1 MLRKLI
7 KISLP
12 IKIVKCIIV
21 VLFFS
26 ELSAQF
32 KETNITFDDRLLR
45 DDEKSSLFNLKNS
58 MDKFYVDTVWNDE
71 YRDLELKLNIQV
83 IFEGNANTGSSES
96 FLIQSLFSNNMD
108 LHFFDKGSQ
117 FSLSQNS
124 SLYYDSV
131 YYDPL
136 SSLLGF
142 YGNIILGAEL
152 DTWSSLGGSQHYEK
166 ARSIAVRASASN
178 FSRGWE
184 QRLLLINLLTDN
196 VGLRKLRFST
206 YLSYE
211 LFENGNIDE
220 CILALDELINNLDE
234 IFNNYSQ
241 ENYTN
246 MFMKYHGPKIGE
258 IMEKLGQKEMLLEL
272 QDLDSQ
278 RSNIYKEFYSNIW
291 LKYFLR
297 LKK

>member
-7 KISLP
+7 KFTFLM
-12 IKIVKCIIV
+12 KIFKYAIIFI
-21 VLFFS
+21 LFS
-26 ELSAQF
+26 GLKAQF
-32 KETNITFDDRLLR
+32 KEATVTFDDRLLR

-58 MDKFYVDTVWNDE
+58 MQKFYVDTVWNDE
-71 YRDLELKLNIQV
+71 YRDLELKLNIQI
-83 IFEGNANTGSSES
+83 IFEGSANTGSSES

-124 SLYYDSV
+124 SLYYDSI

-166 ARSIAVRASASN
+166 ARSIAVRATASN

-196 VGLRKLRFST
+196 AGLRKLRFST

-211 LFENGNIDE
+211 LFDNGNIDE
-220 CILALDELINNLDE
+220 CLLALQEVIKNLDE

-272 QDLDSQ
+272 QDLDPQ
-278 RSNIYKEFYSNIW
+278 RMDIYKDFYSNI
-291 LKYFLR
+291 
-297 LKK
+297 

>member
-1 MLRKLI
+1 MNFVGYHLVTRIRSKYTLEI
-7 KISLP
+7 SKITIFGPHFLSKYDRPLHDLGRFRTISQNRCQSGGASSRSEGSAEESLGRLMRDFP
-12 IKIVKCIIV
+12 IK
-21 VLFFS
+21 
-26 ELSAQF
+26 
-32 KETNITFDDRLLR
+32 
-45 DDEKSSLFNLKNS
+45 
-58 MDKFYVDTVWNDE
+58 WP
-71 YRDLELKLNIQV
+71 LE
-83 IFEGNANTGSSES
+83 EA
-96 FLIQSLFSNNMD
+96 
-108 LHFFDKGSQ
+108 Q

-220 CILALDELINNLDE
+220 CILALDELIKNLDE

-278 RSNIYKEFYSNIW
+278 RSNIYKEFYSNI
-291 LKYFLR
+291 
-297 LKK
+297 

>member
-1 MLRKLI
+1 MIRKLI
-7 KISLP
+7 KIIFS
-12 IKIVKCIIV
+12 IKIFKYAFILILVSG
-21 VLFFS
+21 LN
-26 ELSAQF
+26 AQF
-32 KETNITFDDRLLR
+32 KEANITFDDRLLR
-45 DDEKSSLFNLKNS
+45 DDEKSSLFNLKNA
-58 MDKFYVDTVWNDE
+58 MQRFYVDTVWNDE
-71 YRDLELKLNIQV
+71 YRDLELKLNIQI

-96 FLIQSLFSNNMD
+96 FLIQSLFSNNQD

-196 VGLRKLRFST
+196 GGLRKLRFST
-206 YLSYE
+206 YLTYE
-211 LFENGNIDE
+211 LFDNGNIDD
-220 CILALDELINNLDE
+220 CIAALDELIKNLNE
-234 IFNNYSQ
+234 IYNNYSQ

-258 IMEKLGQKEMLLEL
+258 IMEKLGQKEMLSKM
-272 QDLDSQ
+272 QYLDSQ
-278 RSNIYKEFYSNIW
+278 RSNIYKDFYSNI
-291 LKYFLR
+291 
-297 LKK
+297 

>member
-7 KISLP
+7 KFTFLM
-12 IKIVKCIIV
+12 KFFKYAIILI
-21 VLFFS
+21 LFS
-26 ELSAQF
+26 GLNAQF
-32 KETNITFDDRLLR
+32 KEATVTFDDRLLR

-58 MDKFYVDTVWNDE
+58 MQKFYVDTVWNDE
-71 YRDLELKLNIQV
+71 YRDLELKLNIQI
-83 IFEGNANTGSSES
+83 IFEGSANTGSSES
-96 FLIQSLFSNNMD
+96 FLIQSLFSNDMD

-124 SLYYDSV
+124 SLYYDSI
-131 YYDPL
+131 YFDPL

-166 ARSIAVRASASN
+166 ARSIAVRATASN

-196 VGLRKLRFST
+196 TGLRKLRFST

-211 LFENGNIDE
+211 LFDNGNIDE
-220 CILALDELINNLDE
+220 CLLALKEVIKNLDE

-258 IMEKLGQKEMLLEL
+258 IMEKLGQKEMILEL
-272 QDLDSQ
+272 QDLDPQ
-278 RSNIYKEFYSNIW
+278 RMDIYKDFYSNI
-291 LKYFLR
+291 
-297 LKK
+297 

>member
-1 MLRKLI
+1 MTRKLI
-7 KISLP
+7 KIIFS
-12 IKIVKCIIV
+12 IKIFKYAFILILVSG
-21 VLFFS
+21 LN
-26 ELSAQF
+26 AQF
-32 KETNITFDDRLLR
+32 KEADITFDDRLLR
-45 DDEKSSLFNLKNS
+45 DDEKSSLFNLKNA
-58 MDKFYVDTVWNDE
+58 MKRFYVDTVWNDE
-71 YRDLELKLNIQV
+71 YRDLELKLNIQI

-196 VGLRKLRFST
+196 GGLRKLRFST
-206 YLSYE
+206 YLTYE
-211 LFENGNIDE
+211 LFDNGNIDD
-220 CILALDELINNLDE
+220 CIAALDELIKNLNE
-234 IFNNYSQ
+234 IYNNYSQ

-258 IMEKLGQKEMLLEL
+258 IMEKLGQKEMLSKM
-272 QDLDSQ
+272 QYLDSQ
-278 RSNIYKEFYSNIW
+278 RSNIYKDFYSNI
-291 LKYFLR
+291 
-297 LKK
+297 

>member
-7 KISLP
+7 KFTFQ
-12 IKIVKCIIV
+12 IKIFKCAIILI
-21 VLFFS
+21 LFS
-26 ELSAQF
+26 GLNAQF
-32 KETNITFDDRLLR
+32 KEATVTFDDRLLR

-58 MDKFYVDTVWNDE
+58 MQKFYVDTVWNDE
-71 YRDLELKLNIQV
+71 YRDLELKLNIQI
-83 IFEGNANTGSSES
+83 IFEGSANTGSSES

-124 SLYYDSV
+124 SLYYDSI

-166 ARSIAVRASASN
+166 ARSIAVRATASN

-196 VGLRKLRFST
+196 AGLRKLRFST

-211 LFENGNIDE
+211 LFDNGNIDE
-220 CILALDELINNLDE
+220 CLLALQEVIKNLNE

-258 IMEKLGQKEMLLEL
+258 IMERLGQKEMLLEL
-272 QDLDSQ
+272 QDVDPQ
-278 RSNIYKEFYSNIW
+278 RMDIYKDFYSSI
-291 LKYFLR
+291 
-297 LKK
+297 

>member
-1 MLRKLI
+1 MTRKLI
-7 KISLP
+7 KIIFS
-12 IKIVKCIIV
+12 IKIFKYAFILILVSG
-21 VLFFS
+21 LN
-26 ELSAQF
+26 AQF
-32 KETNITFDDRLLR
+32 KEADITFDDRLLR
-45 DDEKSSLFNLKNS
+45 DDEKSSLFNLKNA
-58 MDKFYVDTVWNDE
+58 MKRFYVDTVWNDE
-71 YRDLELKLNIQV
+71 YRDLELKLNIQI

-96 FLIQSLFSNNMD
+96 FLIQSLFSNNQD

-196 VGLRKLRFST
+196 GGLRKLRFST
-206 YLSYE
+206 YLTYE
-211 LFENGNIDE
+211 LFDNGNIDD
-220 CILALDELINNLDE
+220 CITVLDELIKNLNE
-234 IFNNYSQ
+234 IYNNYSQ

-278 RSNIYKEFYSNIW
+278 RSNIYKEFYSNI
-291 LKYFLR
+291 
-297 LKK
+297 

>member
-7 KISLP
+7 KFALP
-12 IKIVKCIIV
+12 IKIFRCSMICI
-21 VLFFS
+21 LFS
-26 ELSAQF
+26 GLNAQF
-32 KETNITFDDRLLR
+32 KEATVSFDDRLLK

-58 MDKFYVDTVWNDE
+58 LQKFYVDSVWNDE
-71 YRDLELKLNIQV
+71 YRDLEIKLNIQI
-83 IFEGNANTGSSES
+83 IFEGNANAGSSEA
-96 FLIQSLFSNNMD
+96 FLIQSLFSNNKD

-117 FSLSQNS
+117 FSMSQNS

-166 ARSIAVRASASN
+166 ARSIAVRATASN

-206 YLSYE
+206 YLTYE
-211 LFENGNIDE
+211 LFDNGDIDE
-220 CILALDELINNLDE
+220 CLLALEKVIENLDE
-234 IFNNYSQ
+234 VFNNYSQ

-258 IMEKLGQKEMLLEL
+258 IMEKLGQKEMLLDL

-278 RSNIYKEFYSNIW
+278 RTNIYKDYSSNI
-291 LKYFLR
+291 
-297 LKK
+297 

>member
-1 MLRKLI
+1 MTRKLI
-7 KISLP
+7 KIISP
-12 IKIVKCIIV
+12 IKIFKYAFILILV
-21 VLFFS
+21 S
-26 ELSAQF
+26 ELNAQF
-32 KETNITFDDRLLR
+32 KEASITFDDRLLR
-45 DDEKSSLFNLKNS
+45 DDEKSSLFNLKS
-58 MDKFYVDTVWNDE
+58 AMQRFYVDPVWNDE
-71 YRDLELKLNIQV
+71 YRDLELKLNIQI

-196 VGLRKLRFST
+196 GGLRKLRFST
-206 YLSYE
+206 YLAYE
-211 LFENGNIDE
+211 LFDNGNIDD
-220 CILALDELINNLDE
+220 CIDVLNDLIKNLNE
-234 IFNNYSQ
+234 IYNNYSQ

-258 IMEKLGQKEMLLEL
+258 IMEKLGQKEMLSKM
-272 QDLDSQ
+272 QYLDSQ
-278 RSNIYKEFYSNIW
+278 RSNIYKDFHSNI
-291 LKYFLR
+291 
-297 LKK
+297 

>member
-7 KISLP
+7 KINFQIRFVQYVS
-12 IKIVKCIIV
+12 I
-21 VLFFS
+21 FFL
-26 ELSAQF
+26 LSILNGQF
-32 KETNITFDDRLLR
+32 KEASVTFDERLLR
-45 DDEKSSLFNLKNS
+45 EDEKSSLFNLKNGIK
-58 MDKFYVDTVWNDE
+58 KFYTYTVWNNE
-71 YRDLELKLNIQV
+71 YRDLELKLNIQL
-83 IFEGNANTGSSES
+83 IFEGSANTGSSES
-96 FLIQSLFSNNMD
+96 FMVQSLFSNNKD

-117 FSLSQNS
+117 FSLNQNL

-142 YGNIILGAEL
+142 YGNIILGAEI
-152 DTWSSLGGSQHYEK
+152 DTWTLLGGAQHYEK
-166 ARSIAVRASASN
+166 ARSIAVRAGASN

-196 VGLRKLRFST
+196 TGLRKLRFST

-220 CILALDELINNLDE
+220 CVQALEELIKNLDE
-234 IFNNYSQ
+234 IYNNYSQ

-246 MFMKYHGPKIGE
+246 MFMKYHGPKIAN
-258 IMEKLGQKEMLLEL
+258 IMEKLGQTDMLKKM
-272 QDLDSQ
+272 QYLDSQ
-278 RSNIYKEFYSNIW
+278 RSDIYKSFQ
-291 LKYFLR
+291 
-297 LKK
+297 

>member
-1 MLRKLI
+1 MTRKLI
-7 KISLP
+7 KIISP
-12 IKIVKCIIV
+12 IKILKYVFILILV
-21 VLFFS
+21 S
-26 ELSAQF
+26 ELNAQF
-32 KETNITFDDRLLR
+32 KEASITFDDRLLR
-45 DDEKSSLFNLKNS
+45 DDEKSSLFNLKS
-58 MDKFYVDTVWNDE
+58 AMQRFYVDTVWNDE
-71 YRDLELKLNIQV
+71 YRDLELKLNIQI

-196 VGLRKLRFST
+196 GGLRKLRFST
-206 YLSYE
+206 YLAYE
-211 LFENGNIDE
+211 LFDNGNIDD
-220 CILALDELINNLDE
+220 CIDILNDLIKNLNE
-234 IFNNYSQ
+234 IYNNYSQ

-258 IMEKLGQKEMLLEL
+258 IMEKLGQKEMLSKM
-272 QDLDSQ
+272 QYLDSQ
-278 RSNIYKEFYSNIW
+278 RSNIYKDFHSNI
-291 LKYFLR
+291 
-297 LKK
+297 

>member
-1 MLRKLI
+1 MTRKLI
-7 KISLP
+7 KIIFS
-12 IKIVKCIIV
+12 IKIFKYAFILILVSG
-21 VLFFS
+21 LN
-26 ELSAQF
+26 AQF
-32 KETNITFDDRLLR
+32 KEADITFDDRLLR
-45 DDEKSSLFNLKNS
+45 DDEKSSLFNLKNA
-58 MDKFYVDTVWNDE
+58 MKRFYVDTVWNDE
-71 YRDLELKLNIQV
+71 YRDLELKLNVQI

-96 FLIQSLFSNNMD
+96 FLIQSLFSNNKD

-196 VGLRKLRFST
+196 SGLRKLRFST
-206 YLSYE
+206 YLTYE
-211 LFENGNIDE
+211 LFDNGNIDD
-220 CILALDELINNLDE
+220 CITALDELIKNLNE
-234 IFNNYSQ
+234 IYDNYSQ

-258 IMEKLGQKEMLLEL
+258 IMEKLGQKEMLSKM
-272 QDLDSQ
+272 QYLDSQ
-278 RSNIYKEFYSNIW
+278 RSNIYKDFYSNI
-291 LKYFLR
+291 
-297 LKK
+297 

>member
-1 MLRKLI
+1 MTRKLI
-7 KISLP
+7 KIISP
-12 IKIVKCIIV
+12 KKIFKYAFILILV
-21 VLFFS
+21 S
-26 ELSAQF
+26 ELNAQF
-32 KETNITFDDRLLR
+32 KEASITFDDRLLR
-45 DDEKSSLFNLKNS
+45 DDEKSSLFNLKS
-58 MDKFYVDTVWNDE
+58 AMQRFYVDTVWNDE
-71 YRDLELKLNIQV
+71 YRDLELKLNIQI

-152 DTWSSLGGSQHYEK
+152 DTWSSFGGSQHYEK

-196 VGLRKLRFST
+196 GGLRKLRFST
-206 YLSYE
+206 YLAYE
-211 LFENGNIDE
+211 LFDNGNIDD
-220 CILALDELINNLDE
+220 CIAVLNDLIKNLNE
-234 IFNNYSQ
+234 IYNNYSQ

-258 IMEKLGQKEMLLEL
+258 IMEKLGQKEMLSKM
-272 QDLDSQ
+272 QYLDSQ
-278 RSNIYKEFYSNIW
+278 RSNIYKDFHSNI
-291 LKYFLR
+291 
-297 LKK
+297 

>member
-1 MLRKLI
+1 MTIKLI
-7 KISLP
+7 KIISP
-12 IKIVKCIIV
+12 IKIFKYAFILILV
-21 VLFFS
+21 S
-26 ELSAQF
+26 ELNAQF
-32 KETNITFDDRLLR
+32 KEASITFDDRLLR
-45 DDEKSSLFNLKNS
+45 DDEKSSLFNLKS
-58 MDKFYVDTVWNDE
+58 AMQRFYVDTVWNDE
-71 YRDLELKLNIQV
+71 YRDLELKLNIQI

-196 VGLRKLRFST
+196 GGLRKLRFST
-206 YLSYE
+206 YLAYE
-211 LFENGNIDE
+211 LFDNGNIDD
-220 CILALDELINNLDE
+220 CIDVLNDLIKNLNE
-234 IFNNYSQ
+234 IYNNYSQ

-258 IMEKLGQKEMLLEL
+258 IMEKLGQKEMLSKM
-272 QDLDSQ
+272 QYLDSQ
-278 RSNIYKEFYSNIW
+278 RSNIYKDFHSNI
-291 LKYFLR
+291 
-297 LKK
+297 

>member
-1 MLRKLI
+1 MIRKLI
-7 KISLP
+7 KIISP
-12 IKIVKCIIV
+12 KKIFKYAFILILV
-21 VLFFS
+21 S
-26 ELSAQF
+26 ELNAQF
-32 KETNITFDDRLLR
+32 KEASITFDDRLLR
-45 DDEKSSLFNLKNS
+45 DDEKSSLFNLKS
-58 MDKFYVDTVWNDE
+58 AMQRFYVDTIWNDE
-71 YRDLELKLNIQV
+71 YRDLELKLNIQI

-196 VGLRKLRFST
+196 GGLRKLRFST
-206 YLSYE
+206 YLAYE
-211 LFENGNIDE
+211 LFDNGNIDD
-220 CILALDELINNLDE
+220 CIDVLNDLIKNLNE
-234 IFNNYSQ
+234 IYNNYSQ

-258 IMEKLGQKEMLLEL
+258 IMEKLGQKEMLSKM
-272 QDLDSQ
+272 QYLDSQ
-278 RSNIYKEFYSNIW
+278 RSNIYKDFHSNI
-291 LKYFLR
+291 
-297 LKK
+297 

>member
-7 KISLP
+7 KFTFLM
-12 IKIVKCIIV
+12 KIFKYAIILI
-21 VLFFS
+21 LFS
-26 ELSAQF
+26 GLKAQF
-32 KETNITFDDRLLR
+32 KEATVTFDDRLLR

-58 MDKFYVDTVWNDE
+58 MEKFYVNTVWNDE
-71 YRDLELKLNIQV
+71 YRDLELRLNIQI
-83 IFEGNANTGSSES
+83 IFEGSANTGSSES

-124 SLYYDSV
+124 SLYYDSI

-166 ARSIAVRASASN
+166 ARSIAVRATASN

-196 VGLRKLRFST
+196 AGLRKLRFST

-211 LFENGNIDE
+211 LFDNGNIDE
-220 CILALDELINNLDE
+220 CLLALQEVIKNLDE

-272 QDLDSQ
+272 KDLDPQ
-278 RSNIYKEFYSNIW
+278 RMDIYKDFYSNI
-291 LKYFLR
+291 
-297 LKK
+297 

>member
-1 MLRKLI
+1 MTRKLI
-7 KISLP
+7 KIIFS
-12 IKIVKCIIV
+12 IKIFKYAFILILVSG
-21 VLFFS
+21 LN
-26 ELSAQF
+26 AQF
-32 KETNITFDDRLLR
+32 KEADITFDDRLLR
-45 DDEKSSLFNLKNS
+45 DDEKSSLFNLKNA
-58 MDKFYVDTVWNDE
+58 MKRFYVDTVWNDE
-71 YRDLELKLNIQV
+71 YRDLELKLNIQI

-96 FLIQSLFSNNMD
+96 FLIQSLFSNNQD

-196 VGLRKLRFST
+196 GGLRKLRFST
-206 YLSYE
+206 YLTYE
-211 LFENGNIDE
+211 LFDNGNIDD
-220 CILALDELINNLDE
+220 CITVLDELIKNLNE
-234 IFNNYSQ
+234 IYNNYSQ

-258 IMEKLGQKEMLLEL
+258 IMEKLGQKEMLSKM
-272 QDLDSQ
+272 QYLDSQ
-278 RSNIYKEFYSNIW
+278 RSNIYKDFYSNI
-291 LKYFLR
+291 
-297 LKK
+297 

>member
-1 MLRKLI
+1 MTRKLI
-7 KISLP
+7 KIIFS
-12 IKIVKCIIV
+12 IKIFKYALILILVSG
-21 VLFFS
+21 LN
-26 ELSAQF
+26 AQF
-32 KETNITFDDRLLR
+32 KEADITFDDRLLR
-45 DDEKSSLFNLKNS
+45 DDEKSSLFNLKNA
-58 MDKFYVDTVWNDE
+58 MQRFYVDTVWNDE
-71 YRDLELKLNIQV
+71 YRDLELKLNIQI

-196 VGLRKLRFST
+196 GGLRKLRFST
-206 YLSYE
+206 YLTYE
-211 LFENGNIDE
+211 LFDNGNIDD
-220 CILALDELINNLDE
+220 CIAALDELIKNLNE
-234 IFNNYSQ
+234 IYDNYSQ

-258 IMEKLGQKEMLLEL
+258 IMEKLGQKEMLSKM
-272 QDLDSQ
+272 QYLDSQ
-278 RSNIYKEFYSNIW
+278 RSNIYKDFYSNI
-291 LKYFLR
+291 
-297 LKK
+297 

>member
-7 KISLP
+7 KFTFLM
-12 IKIVKCIIV
+12 KIFKCAIILI
-21 VLFFS
+21 LFS
-26 ELSAQF
+26 GLNAQF
-32 KETNITFDDRLLR
+32 KEATVTFDDRLLR

-58 MDKFYVDTVWNDE
+58 MQKFYVDTVWNDE
-71 YRDLELKLNIQV
+71 YRDLELKLNIQI
-83 IFEGNANTGSSES
+83 IFEGSANTGSSES
-96 FLIQSLFSNNMD
+96 FLIQSLFSNDVD

-124 SLYYDSV
+124 SLYYDSI

-166 ARSIAVRASASN
+166 ARSIAVRATASN

-196 VGLRKLRFST
+196 AGLRKLRFST

-211 LFENGNIDE
+211 LFDNGNIDE
-220 CILALDELINNLDE
+220 CLLALQEVIKNLDE

-272 QDLDSQ
+272 QDLDPQ
-278 RSNIYKEFYSNIW
+278 RMDIYKDFYSNI
-291 LKYFLR
+291 
-297 LKK
+297 

>member
-1 MLRKLI
+1 MTRKLI
-7 KISLP
+7 KIIFS
-12 IKIVKCIIV
+12 IKIFKYAFILILVSG
-21 VLFFS
+21 LN
-26 ELSAQF
+26 AQF
-32 KETNITFDDRLLR
+32 KEADITFDDRLLR
-45 DDEKSSLFNLKNS
+45 DDEKSSLFNLKNA
-58 MDKFYVDTVWNDE
+58 MQRFYVDTIWNDE
-71 YRDLELKLNIQV
+71 YRDLELKLNIQI

-196 VGLRKLRFST
+196 SGLRKLRFST
-206 YLSYE
+206 YLTYE
-211 LFENGNIDE
+211 LFDNGNIDD
-220 CILALDELINNLDE
+220 CIAALDELIKNLNE
-234 IFNNYSQ
+234 IYNNYSQ

-258 IMEKLGQKEMLLEL
+258 IMEKLGQKEMLSKM
-272 QDLDSQ
+272 QYLDSQ
-278 RSNIYKEFYSNIW
+278 RSNIYKDFYSNI
-291 LKYFLR
+291 
-297 LKK
+297 

>member
-1 MLRKLI
+1 MIRKLI
-7 KISLP
+7 KIISP
-12 IKIVKCIIV
+12 TKIFKYAFILILV
-21 VLFFS
+21 S
-26 ELSAQF
+26 ELNAQF
-32 KETNITFDDRLLR
+32 KEASITFDDRLLR
-45 DDEKSSLFNLKNS
+45 DDEKSSLFNLKS
-58 MDKFYVDTVWNDE
+58 AMQRFYVDTVWNDE
-71 YRDLELKLNIQV
+71 YRDLELKLNIQI

-96 FLIQSLFSNNMD
+96 FLLQSLFSNNMD

-196 VGLRKLRFST
+196 GGLRKLRFST
-206 YLSYE
+206 YLAYE
-211 LFENGNIDE
+211 LFDNGNIDD
-220 CILALDELINNLDE
+220 CIDVLNDLIKNLNE
-234 IFNNYSQ
+234 IYNNYSQ

-258 IMEKLGQKEMLLEL
+258 IMEKLGQKEMLSKM
-272 QDLDSQ
+272 QYLDSQ
-278 RSNIYKEFYSNIW
+278 RSNIYKDFHSNI
-291 LKYFLR
+291 
-297 LKK
+297 

>member
-1 MLRKLI
+1 
-7 KISLP
+7 
-12 IKIVKCIIV
+12 
-21 VLFFS
+21 
-26 ELSAQF
+26 
-32 KETNITFDDRLLR
+32 
-45 DDEKSSLFNLKNS
+45 
-58 MDKFYVDTVWNDE
+58 
-71 YRDLELKLNIQV
+71 
-83 IFEGNANTGSSES
+83 
-96 FLIQSLFSNNMD
+96 MD

-142 YGNIILGAEL
+142 YGDIILGAEL

-196 VGLRKLRFST
+196 GGLRKLRFST
-206 YLSYE
+206 YLAYE
-211 LFENGNIDE
+211 LFDNGNIDD
-220 CILALDELINNLDE
+220 CIAVLNDLIKNLNE
-234 IFNNYSQ
+234 IYNNYSQ

-258 IMEKLGQKEMLLEL
+258 IMEKLGQKEMLSKM
-272 QDLDSQ
+272 QYLDSQ
-278 RSNIYKEFYSNIW
+278 RSNIYKDFHSNI
-291 LKYFLR
+291 
-297 LKK
+297 

>member
-7 KISLP
+7 KFTFLM
-12 IKIVKCIIV
+12 KIFKYAIIFI
-21 VLFFS
+21 LFS
-26 ELSAQF
+26 GLNAQF
-32 KETNITFDDRLLR
+32 KEATVTFDDRLLR

-58 MDKFYVDTVWNDE
+58 RQKFYVDTVWNDE
-71 YRDLELKLNIQV
+71 YRDLELKLNIQI
-83 IFEGNANTGSSES
+83 IFEGSANTGSSES

-124 SLYYDSV
+124 SLYYDSI

-166 ARSIAVRASASN
+166 ARSIAVRATASN

-196 VGLRKLRFST
+196 AGLRKLRFST

-211 LFENGNIDE
+211 LFDNGNIDE
-220 CILALDELINNLDE
+220 CLLALQEVIKNLDE

-272 QDLDSQ
+272 QDLDPQ
-278 RSNIYKEFYSNIW
+278 RMDIYKDFYSNI
-291 LKYFLR
+291 
-297 LKK
+297 

>member
-1 MLRKLI
+1 MTRKLI
-7 KISLP
+7 KIISP
-12 IKIVKCIIV
+12 IN
-21 VLFFS
+21 LFKYAFILILVS
-26 ELSAQF
+26 ELNAQF
-32 KETNITFDDRLLR
+32 KEASITFDDRLLR
-45 DDEKSSLFNLKNS
+45 DDEKSSLFNLKS
-58 MDKFYVDTVWNDE
+58 AMQRFYVDTVWNDE
-71 YRDLELKLNIQV
+71 YRDLELKLNIQI

-196 VGLRKLRFST
+196 GGLRKLRFST
-206 YLSYE
+206 YLAYE
-211 LFENGNIDE
+211 LFDNGNIDD
-220 CILALDELINNLDE
+220 CIDVLNDLIKNLNE
-234 IFNNYSQ
+234 IYNNYSQ

-258 IMEKLGQKEMLLEL
+258 IMEKLGQKEMLSKM
-272 QDLDSQ
+272 QYLDSQ
-278 RSNIYKEFYSNIW
+278 RSNIYKDFHSNI
-291 LKYFLR
+291 
-297 LKK
+297 

>member
-7 KISLP
+7 KFTFLM
-12 IKIVKCIIV
+12 KIFKYAIILI
-21 VLFFS
+21 LFS
-26 ELSAQF
+26 GLKAQF
-32 KETNITFDDRLLR
+32 KEATVTFDDRLLR

-58 MDKFYVDTVWNDE
+58 MQKFYVDTVWNDE
-71 YRDLELKLNIQV
+71 YRDLELKLNIQI
-83 IFEGNANTGSSES
+83 IFEGSANTGSSES

-124 SLYYDSV
+124 SLYYDSI

-166 ARSIAVRASASN
+166 ARSIAVRATASN

-184 QRLLLINLLTDN
+184 QRLLLINLLTEN
-196 VGLRKLRFST
+196 AGLRKLRFST

-211 LFENGNIDE
+211 LFDNGNIDE
-220 CILALDELINNLDE
+220 CLLALQEVIKNLDE

-272 QDLDSQ
+272 QDLDPQ
-278 RSNIYKEFYSNIW
+278 RMDIYKDFYSNI
-291 LKYFLR
+291 
-297 LKK
+297 

>member
-1 MLRKLI
+1 MTRKLI
-7 KISLP
+7 KIIFS
-12 IKIVKCIIV
+12 IKIFKYAFILILVSG
-21 VLFFS
+21 LN
-26 ELSAQF
+26 AQF
-32 KETNITFDDRLLR
+32 KEADITFDDRLLR
-45 DDEKSSLFNLKNS
+45 DDEKSSLFNLKNA
-58 MDKFYVDTVWNDE
+58 MKRFYVDTVWNDE
-71 YRDLELKLNIQV
+71 YRDLELKLNVQI

-96 FLIQSLFSNNMD
+96 FLIQSLFSNNQD

-196 VGLRKLRFST
+196 GGLRKLRFST
-206 YLSYE
+206 YLTYE
-211 LFENGNIDE
+211 LFDNGNIDD
-220 CILALDELINNLDE
+220 CITVLDELIKNLNE
-234 IFNNYSQ
+234 IYNNYSQ

-258 IMEKLGQKEMLLEL
+258 IMEKLGQKEMLSKM
-272 QDLDSQ
+272 QYLDSQ
-278 RSNIYKEFYSNIW
+278 RSNIYKDFYSNI
-291 LKYFLR
+291 
-297 LKK
+297 